1 MTAINVWEA
10 ELSNKRKTRNV
21 APFFGAL
28 RLHVLRFTLALFPLP
43 SIALSF
49 VIASLIG
56 LAFYLLFGRGWLRL
70 VVYWLVALVGFFIGQ
85 IITTL
90 LSFSLFPI
98 GSTNLIEATVTCLI
112 ALFVMRAM
120 WKTEPEEPI

>member
-1 MTAINVWEA
+1 MFG
-10 ELSNKRKTRNV
+10 RRNHPASLTV
-21 APFFGAL
+21 
-28 RLHVLRFTLALFPLP
+28 FTLP

-70 VVYWLVALVGFFIGQ
+70 FVYWLVAVVGFFIGQ

-98 GSTNLIEATVTCLI
+98 GSTNLIESTVTCLI
-112 ALFVMRAM
+112 ALFVMRAI
-120 WKTEPEEPI
+120 WKPAAEETV